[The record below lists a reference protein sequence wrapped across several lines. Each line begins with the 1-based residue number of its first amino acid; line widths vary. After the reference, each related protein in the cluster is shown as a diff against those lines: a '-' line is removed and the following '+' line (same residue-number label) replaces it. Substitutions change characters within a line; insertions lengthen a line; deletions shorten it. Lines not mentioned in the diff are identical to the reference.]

1 MYPEVGC
8 SGGCMLS
15 GSVGEL
21 HCSKEKKRK
30 VAHVTVFLLPNP
42 VIPSQFIIQFMS
54 HILLLDSL
62 SYNRDNKYA
71 LISYKKDIKNIAV

>member
-1 MYPEVGC
+1 M
-8 SGGCMLS
+8 
-15 GSVGEL
+15 GEL

-54 HILLLDSL
+54 HILLLEVRDFSNSLFVSSL
-62 SYNRDNKYA
+62 SL
-71 LISYKKDIKNIAV
+71 LISIQNCLR